1 MDINSRIREILEAS
15 PFVGYP
21 RVQGGDPNRGAAGR
35 AVPALP
41 RGVDPYGSGLPSR
54 GKLAARLSGL
64 SDEGRKRYY
73 REIGMRSR
81 VASRGGVTGRLYPM
95 ESTGAAKG
103 RYRAALAR
111 LGKRLSE
118 IKPLEKPKPIVNPF
132 TKPFKDKDKTVSEG
146 SRGLARH
153 ERIIKA
159 LKKKSAALWSSTRG
173 LKPSDPEYAKAR
185 AAQEAQPNRRERTA
199 NYSRLSRGQQTRD
212 RVQISRERVRAGL
225 RPQIPPAT
233 INATSVDDTGTF
245 RVKSEPV
252 SQHPD
257 LLKRFK
263 GRIHAPA
270 RVPKAVLKYRASS
283 AAKAAAGKA
292 KRSVSEGAVKDAL
305 ADYLYS
311 IPKEAIEE
319 LRPVMKIKSLN
330 KRFAM
335 ITKVL
340 KKHGFTQQF
349 MGSMPTNVVNDYY
362 DTFFG

>member
-1 MDINSRIREILEAS
+1 MDINSRILQILEAS
-15 PFVGYP
+15 PFRAYP
-21 RVQGGDPNRGAAGR
+21 QVQGGDPNRGAAGR

-81 VASRGGVTGRLYPM
+81 VASRGGVTGRLYA
-95 ESTGAAKG
+95 T
-103 RYRAALAR
+103 
-111 LGKRLSE
+111 
-118 IKPLEKPKPIVNPF
+118 
-132 TKPFKDKDKTVSEG
+132 EG
-146 SRGLARH
+146 SRGRARH
-153 ERIIKA
+153 ERIVKA
-159 LKKKSAALWSSTRG
+159 LEKKSAALFGATRG
-173 LKPSDPEYAKAR
+173 LKPHQPEY
-185 AAQEAQPNRRERTA
+185 
-199 NYSRLSRGQQTRD
+199 
-212 RVQISRERVRAGL
+212 
-225 RPQIPPAT
+225 
-233 INATSVDDTGTF
+233 
-245 RVKSEPV
+245 
-252 SQHPD
+252 
-257 LLKRFK
+257 
-263 GRIHAPA
+263 
-270 RVPKAVLKYRASS
+270 
-283 AAKAAAGKA
+283 AKAAAGKA